1 MLAID
6 PRPGG
11 ATSNCAADNIALLDL
26 AVSRLPGR
34 YRRRVLV
41 RLDGAGFSHEL
52 LSHIAAG
59 GNTIRHVEERRRL
72 DDSVEDEPDHAALLD
87 DEEAVLVAGRRRDVG
102 GLLEGADRRKQQR
115 VGFRGA

>member
-26 AVSRLPGR
+26 AVSRLPGP

-41 RLDGAGFSHEL
+41 RLDGPGSPMTCW
-52 LSHIAAG
+52 STSRPAAG
-59 GNTIRHVEERRRL
+59 
-72 DDSVEDEPDHAALLD
+72 
-87 DEEAVLVAGRRRDVG
+87 
-102 GLLEGADRRKQQR
+102 
-115 VGFRGA
+115 